1 MFLTFAVL
9 LEWITEEVSDPV
21 RGNGKWDSCSNLQG
35 VDADHLPIL
44 KYQDRGKS
52 KKTTH
57 ILTLLDAQEIFAMDV
72 PSTKKTGKSRK
83 ISLPD

>member
-57 ILTLLDAQEIFAMDV
+57 ILTLLDFFCKAC
-72 PSTKKTGKSRK
+72 TRK
-83 ISLPD
+83 ICNVRSKY